1 MFENNAANILYVDND
16 YEFCEFVMNSFK
28 QNEKSCEIKTV
39 TCVPQALLLIN
50 SNPFD
55 LYIFDY
61 CLLEMTGAE
70 LCRKIRAEDR
80 KTPVVIYSALYRE
93 IDRETAMNAGAN
105 AFIVKSDGFYNLST
119 TVRRFLNRPPVI
131 SRNYHSARRTSSI
144 I

>member
-1 MFENNAANILYVDND
+1 MFEDNTANILYVDND
-16 YEFCEFVMNSFK
+16 YESCEYVVNSFK
-28 QNEKSCEIKTV
+28 KNEKGCEVKTV
-39 TCVPQALLLIN
+39 TSVPQALLLMQG
-50 SNPFD
+50 NPFD

-80 KTPVVIYSALYRE
+80 KTPIVIYSALYRE
-93 IDRETAMNAGAN
+93 IDRETAMGAGAN

-131 SRNYHSARRTSSI
+131 SRNYHSARRSSSI